1 MKSKYIDVDPT
12 MRDTA
17 KAACVANPPALP
29 TTIML
34 SRASSAAM
42 RLSVPLGRY
51 SRCLST
57 TTAPHARVHLEER
70 FFGHPGAGDTTL
82 VEIGKE
88 LRASVFRYSTGV
100 CGVRVQSTCGEVE
113 LLPYQG
119 QAIWRASFLGLD
131 LTMNSM
137 FPEPVPVSPNKQ
149 WGYIDTCTC
158 TFVCICTMPCG
169 EWRGEG
175 RCGASMHAHLLDR
188 GCTQTVRS
196 CFIVAPWLW
205 AVRVLMTRT
214 SCMVSYPTP
223 RIRKRGW
230 RRARTSMDSSSAC
243 AYHEGD
249 GLCLACLPP
258 HSRPMHCCHGCRSGH
273 YDHVSAFSH
282 HYRATPVV
290 KVYANRTMLPI
301 SLTIEN
307 RYHKPMDLMVRPH
320 CVCLV
325 P

>member
-1 MKSKYIDVDPT
+1 
-12 MRDTA
+12 
-17 KAACVANPPALP
+17 
-29 TTIML
+29 
-34 SRASSAAM
+34 M

-175 RCGASMHAHLLDR
+175 RCVASMHAHLLDR
-188 GCTQTVRS
+188 GCSQTVRS
-196 CFIVAPWLW
+196 CFTVAPWLW

-230 RRARTSMDSSSAC
+230 RLARTSMDSSSAC